1 MLKVPQTVLPF
12 HVSLGASLTCPALV
26 STHFKGLSGRS
37 HVPDH
42 LLAVIAPNH
51 RAKGNKGAVSV
62 VRIILVTP
70 KISSDREEPK

>member
-1 MLKVPQTVLPF
+1 M
-12 HVSLGASLTCPALV
+12 
-26 STHFKGLSGRS
+26 
-37 HVPDH
+37 PDH